1 MTPPDEESP
10 RTDAAQAVTA
20 QVLTVGMT
28 YRDLI
33 MTGMEALPR
42 LGEESY
48 ASALHEM
55 WGGIATMARVC
66 RSLGLSTA
74 LCTALGDDA
83 QSRRLMSDMA
93 EAGIDT
99 TLSVTHPGWRLPV
112 TVALSLPGDRAMVTV
127 EDTPPTDIAAHLD
140 DARLEVDAVVV
151 DLRDPGMDWLT
162 KARSQGTKV
171 FASRGFDPTGN
182 WGEEELGAIETC
194 DVWMLNELEARAF
207 TGLDDPVAAA
217 TALSARAPL
226 VIVTLGADGM
236 VGIDSTTGE
245 HARVHAF
252 PVTPQSL
259 TGAGDSTLA
268 ALVFASQ
275 IPGLSLADRLDLT
288 SFIAA
293 SVIERPGGA
302 ANPPNLA
309 QLVTRA
315 RERVADDQ
323 RLGRIIDI
331 LEARRQG

>member
-1 MTPPDEESP
+1 MIHPTWEAP
-10 RTDAAQAVTA
+10 RTDPPAAVTA

-74 LCTALGDDA
+74 LCTALGDDK
-83 QSRRLMSDMA
+83 QSRRLVSDMS

-127 EDTPPTDIAAHLD
+127 EDPPPAGIAAHLD
-140 DARLEVDAVVV
+140 DVTLDVAAVVV

-162 KARSQGTKV
+162 RARSRGAKV

-182 WGEEELGAIETC
+182 WGEEELGAIGTC

-207 TGLDDPVAAA
+207 TGRDDPVAAA
-217 TALSARAPL
+217 AALSARAPL

-245 HARVHAF
+245 QARVRAF

-275 IPGLSLADRLDLT
+275 IPGLSLADRLDVT
-288 SFIAA
+288 AFIAA

-302 ANPPNLA
+302 ANPPDLS
-309 QLVTRA
+309 QLVARA
-315 RERVADDQ
+315 RERVGDDQ
-323 RLGRIIDI
+323 RLVRIIEI
-331 LEARRQG
+331 LEGRWQG